1 MYNIYTF
8 CVWKLPLTEFFHN
21 APGKSNLQKK
31 LLKENPILGL
41 LQNYSIDSLEFSFLK
56 INRLSNMSQK
66 LSMSHGRD
74 RKFKKEYIWLEKN
87 SIENIVVGDEIN
99 NKWSSDISPT
109 TNCKLQIV

>member
-1 MYNIYTF
+1 
-8 CVWKLPLTEFFHN
+8 
-21 APGKSNLQKK
+21 
-31 LLKENPILGL
+31 
-41 LQNYSIDSLEFSFLK
+41 
-56 INRLSNMSQK
+56 MSPK

-74 RKFKKEYIWLEKN
+74 RKFKKEYICLEKN